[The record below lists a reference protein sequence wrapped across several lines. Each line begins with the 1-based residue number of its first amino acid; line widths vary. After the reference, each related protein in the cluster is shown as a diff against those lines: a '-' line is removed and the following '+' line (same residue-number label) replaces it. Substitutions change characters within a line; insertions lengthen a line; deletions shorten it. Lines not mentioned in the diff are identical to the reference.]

1 MIQGQAA
8 VLNPNHLKDLD
19 RAGLQVDLNLRSLG
33 TVDAVACELVVPFS
47 AL

>member
-8 VLNPNHLKDLD
+8 VLNPHHLKDLD
-19 RAGLQVDLNLRSLG
+19 RTGLQVDLNLRRLG
-33 TVDAVACELVVPFS
+33 AVDAVACELMVPFS